1 MASVDCQGV
10 IMSQTRGTVHTP
22 RGTGRVC
29 ACGTRLSA
37 SNTGK
42 RCVACERKFKA
53 GLDKSPKKPALP
65 GKRYGKRMGLSYARK
80 AVGLTQEQ
88 LAEMIHVDRSTVFH
102 WEAGEHRPQPYLWP
116 KLAKILE
123 ISRDRLIKLIQ
134 ENEPQ
139 TDVQESIGESHVR
152 HPVDGRLMAKI
163 DGSVFLSGPGNEP
176 VWLPTF
182 YIDVYPVTNAE
193 YARFVAATGHTPPQH
208 WTDGRPPEHLSDHPA
223 VFVTWNDATTYA
235 EWAGKSLPSGQQWEK
250 AARGTRGTVY
260 PWGDQPTPAKCNV
273 RENGVGSTT
282 TVDCYKSGVSPYGVF
297 DLCGNIWEW
306 CSTETRPSR
315 HELKGGAWTSPFLRA
330 TPSLFNA
337 AAASM
342 CDDDTGFR
350 CAVTTETL
358 DR

>member
-1 MASVDCQGV
+1 MSIREFAAHLGV
-10 IMSQTRGTVHTP
+10 S
-22 RGTGRVC
+22 
-29 ACGTRLSA
+29 
-37 SNTGK
+37 
-42 RCVACERKFKA
+42 ER
-53 GLDKSPKKPALP
+53 
-65 GKRYGKRMGLSYARK
+65 
-80 AVGLTQEQ
+80 
-88 LAEMIHVDRSTVFH
+88 MISK
-102 WEAGEHRPQPYLWP
+102 WEAGRENIRPRPVNQAALDTSLTRCDPDTQARFSFLTGGS
-116 KLAKILE
+116 LVAE
-123 ISRDRLIKLIQ
+123 GS
-134 ENEPQ
+134 NGAVTEP
-139 TDVQESIGESHVR
+139 IGESHIR

-273 RENGVGSTT
+273 RENGVGGTT
-282 TVDCYKSGVSPYGVF
+282 AVNCYQSGVSPYGVF

-330 TPSLFNA
+330 TPSLFND